1 MTIKNL
7 KTKKV
12 FAWKPPN
19 TTAKYKIT
27 VTRSDGTV
35 DDISN
40 LATECVV
47 EDNVT
52 ESIGS
57 FSFKIWDPT
66 ELYANIWVGN
76 EVFLYYKDYAATA
89 TTLRFRGRIEK
100 PSKVGNRLNCKGRS
114 ESFRLINLKVN
125 KSYSA
130 ATGDTIIKDLFTTY
144 APEIT
149 TTNVVAT
156 TEILTID
163 FYEKDFWEC
172 IQEVCRGTACD
183 AYVDSALDC
192 HYFTVGAIVNNGEAI
207 IHDYNMMEISD
218 FTPDLTL
225 IRNKIRVYGATQE
238 GIQPMATAEQKTGVY
253 GTSGSFPTK
262 IELINDDSI
271 VTTQQAQ
278 IVADYE
284 LSQRKNP
291 PTIGEVKGLLLATI
305 QPGEQINLS
314 SPSDKISPGLY
325 TTTGYK
331 DELNIDKGFYTT
343 VYVNKEPRKVSH
355 VIKERVQSENKLK
368 STSTNPEG
376 LDSTVTFLFN
386 VDVGSHTTTEIVDG
400 VLKPTG
406 ATGTWLSSN
415 TTLTS
420 SLNKIYLVMNGET
433 LTDVT
438 VSVSGDNGNNYEA
451 ISNRSSITMSTAKG
465 NNIKIKVEFASANP
479 QITSLQVLYSED

>member
-1 MTIKNL
+1 
-7 KTKKV
+7 
-12 FAWKPPN
+12 
-19 TTAKYKIT
+19 
-27 VTRSDGTV
+27 
-35 DDISN
+35 
-40 LATECVV
+40 
-47 EDNVT
+47 
-52 ESIGS
+52 
-57 FSFKIWDPT
+57 
-66 ELYANIWVGN
+66 
-76 EVFLYYKDYAATA
+76 
-89 TTLRFRGRIEK
+89 
-100 PSKVGNRLNCKGRS
+100 
-114 ESFRLINLKVN
+114 
-125 KSYSA
+125 
-130 ATGDTIIKDLFTTY
+130 
-144 APEIT
+144 
-149 TTNVVAT
+149 
-156 TEILTID
+156 
-163 FYEKDFWEC
+163 
-172 IQEVCRGTACD
+172 
-183 AYVDSALDC
+183 
-192 HYFTVGAIVNNGEAI
+192 
-207 IHDYNMMEISD
+207 MMEISD

-451 ISNRSSITMSTAKG
+451 IGNRSSITMSTAKG